1 MTDRYTKIVLTVIAG
16 ALVYLCVVM
25 TAFPA
30 VQAQSTKRA
39 GEMLNQPIEAVIVG
53 WKASEPMPIATSRPL
68 LVQTERASGVA
79 DRVVDGQQPS
89 DAPPRHRLVVGDE
102 RGEGHE
108 VSSATRKGSA
118 RRTRAPCPG
127 LPFSWSSARAP

>member
-1 MTDRYTKIVLTVIAG
+1 MIDRYTKLVLTVIAG

-53 WKASEPMPIATSRPL
+53 WKTEAALPIFTKEPLR
-68 LVQTERASGVA
+68 VQTERSSGAA
-79 DRVVDGQQPS
+79 DRVVI
-89 DAPPRHRLVVGDE
+89 VGWEEGATRERE
-102 RGEGHE
+102 RGFTPIM
-108 VSSATRKGSA
+108 SSRGQNLPVTR
-118 RRTRAPCPG
+118 
-127 LPFSWSSARAP
+127 